1 MLVGGRENELAEVSI
16 RCQGAL
22 GWKVRALW
30 VQRDSEYKLKP
41 GLGEKTK
48 VFCSFFLP
56 GAL

>member
-1 MLVGGRENELAEVSI
+1 MGGRENELAEVSI